1 MNIEVIK
8 ERYKEKDESMYGKKS
23 LHDSLALLYHEN
35 SKFTSHSL
43 REQGYKINTFNNP
56 YVIERSS
63 QPFKC
68 YPGHKTIHLEPYK
81 KYFSDKSFYQVLQN
95 RSSTRDFEKN
105 YKLSINEIAAILY
118 NAYGV
123 TRKSKIQSDHVN
135 GHIGLRNVPSG
146 GGLYPLEIYIVL
158 FQAHLETGLYHYRP
172 NINSLEL
179 VKEGNFMEK
188 LRQNIQAEPYIN
200 ILSSSAVII
209 TTGFPERMMIKYGER
224 GYRFLLQE
232 SGFVGQTIS
241 LIAESMEIGSCW
253 VGGYL
258 DDKLCE
264 FLHIDG
270 AYESINNVIILG
282 KPQR

>member
-1 MNIEVIK
+1 M
-8 ERYKEKDESMYGKKS
+8 
-23 LHDSLALLYHEN
+23 
-35 SKFTSHSL
+35 
-43 REQGYKINTFNNP
+43 
-56 YVIERSS
+56 
-63 QPFKC
+63 
-68 YPGHKTIHLEPYK
+68 
-81 KYFSDKSFYQVLQN
+81 
-95 RSSTRDFEKN
+95 
-105 YKLSINEIAAILY
+105 
-118 NAYGV
+118 
-123 TRKSKIQSDHVN
+123 
-135 GHIGLRNVPSG
+135 
-146 GGLYPLEIYIVL
+146 
-158 FQAHLETGLYHYRP
+158 
-172 NINSLEL
+172 
-179 VKEGNFMEK
+179 
-188 LRQNIQAEPYIN
+188 
-200 ILSSSAVII
+200 II